1 MISLKKFIA
10 EEVPKLYTKKPE
22 HRTL

>member
-1 MISLKKFIA
+1 MVSLKKFIA